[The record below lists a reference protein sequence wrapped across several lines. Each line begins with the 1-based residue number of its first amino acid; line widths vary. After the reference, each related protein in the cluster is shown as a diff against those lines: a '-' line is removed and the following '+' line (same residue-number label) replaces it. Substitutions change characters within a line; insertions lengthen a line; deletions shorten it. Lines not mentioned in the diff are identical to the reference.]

1 MDNMLECVEDFLEL
15 LGLATNDLPLGI
27 STSIFISTVV
37 DRVLEL
43 F

>member
-1 MDNMLECVEDFLEL
+1 MGNMLERVEDSLGL